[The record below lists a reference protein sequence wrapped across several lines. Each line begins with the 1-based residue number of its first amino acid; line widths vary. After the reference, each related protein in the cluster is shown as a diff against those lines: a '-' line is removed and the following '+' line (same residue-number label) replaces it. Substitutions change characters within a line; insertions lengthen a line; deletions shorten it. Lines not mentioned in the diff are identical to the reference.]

1 MNIRV
6 TKKLYLVLFVLT
18 LLVSCSDEL
27 NVKSTS
33 VITNS
38 SFWQSED
45 DVNGALNGMYFQLRS
60 AAAMNLYL
68 LGEARSEILTYG
80 TVGQGGYDIYYF
92 NSLTSAN
99 AGPGW
104 QQFYTIVNTA
114 NLILKYSS
122 SISFKSE
129 SSRNKI
135 LAQAYATRAFV
146 YFVMTRTWG
155 DLIIHTDPIE
165 SSSAEITQKERSS
178 QTEVFKLIKEDLDN
192 AIKLFPDNTFTTG
205 RCFWSKPAAYALMAE
220 VYLWTGKRLNGG
232 TADFNQ
238 ALSALNEVKKA
249 DLTLLPGFAD
259 VFSYA
264 NKGNKEIVMSVK
276 FQELEVG
283 DNYFWIMWLIGSSI
297 PATIDDYTRSIIYP
311 VGGGQGIVVP
321 SELFRKQYSEDDT
334 RKKATFHE
342 IYEYKTPE
350 VGTYNTSIV
359 LKGSGLV
366 KGGTRYFLN
375 DVILYRYSD
384 VLLMIAEAKNA
395 LGQDPS
401 AEINLV
407 RARAYGNK
415 YTNHVYVNDSK
426 ENNDAAILKERLLE
440 LAFEGKRWWDLIRFN
455 KAFDLVPSLQDKKGK
470 DYMMLYPIANSV
482 LSLEPKVVQNPGW
495 E

>member
-155 DLIIHTDPIE
+155 DLIIP
-165 SSSAEITQKERSS
+165 
-178 QTEVFKLIKEDLDN
+178 
-192 AIKLFPDNTFTTG
+192 
-205 RCFWSKPAAYALMAE
+205 Y
-220 VYLWTGKRLNGG
+220 
-232 TADFNQ
+232 
-238 ALSALNEVKKA
+238 
-249 DLTLLPGFAD
+249 
-259 VFSYA
+259 
-264 NKGNKEIVMSVK
+264 
-276 FQELEVG
+276 
-283 DNYFWIMWLIGSSI
+283 
-297 PATIDDYTRSIIYP
+297 
-311 VGGGQGIVVP
+311 
-321 SELFRKQYSEDDT
+321 
-334 RKKATFHE
+334 
-342 IYEYKTPE
+342 
-350 VGTYNTSIV
+350 
-359 LKGSGLV
+359 
-366 KGGTRYFLN
+366 
-375 DVILYRYSD
+375 
-384 VLLMIAEAKNA
+384 
-395 LGQDPS
+395 
-401 AEINLV
+401 
-407 RARAYGNK
+407 
-415 YTNHVYVNDSK
+415 
-426 ENNDAAILKERLLE
+426 
-440 LAFEGKRWWDLIRFN
+440 
-455 KAFDLVPSLQDKKGK
+455 
-470 DYMMLYPIANSV
+470 
-482 LSLEPKVVQNPGW
+482 
-495 E
+495 